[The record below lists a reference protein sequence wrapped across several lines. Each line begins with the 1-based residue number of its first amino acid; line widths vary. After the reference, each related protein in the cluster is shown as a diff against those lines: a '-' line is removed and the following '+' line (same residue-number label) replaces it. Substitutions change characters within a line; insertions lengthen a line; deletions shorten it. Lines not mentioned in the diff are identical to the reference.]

1 MNLQPLDDRIVVQPN
16 EAETQT
22 ASGLVIPD
30 TAKEKP
36 QQGTV
41 LAVGPGKRAEASGEL
56 IPLGIKVGDVVL
68 YSKYGGTEVAVDGKD
83 LLVVSGRDVLA
94 IVEN

>member
-1 MNLQPLDDRIVVQPN
+1 MKLKPLDDRIVVKPN

-41 LAVGPGKRAEASGEL
+41 LAVGPGKRAETSGEL
-56 IPLGIKVGDVVL
+56 IPVGIEEGQTVL
-68 YSKYGGTEVAVDGKD
+68 YSKYGGTEVTVEGDE
-83 LLVVSGRDVLA
+83 LLVLNARDVLA
-94 IVEN
+94 IVE